1 MIGLQT
7 ERRLSKL
14 LLVPNLVKDETTE
27 VLRNRESEAPWIL
40 WEDKDVSLVEPIAAD
55 SQGAASCTPHLTTFA
70 RLPQ

>member
-7 ERRLSKL
+7 ERTLSKL
-14 LLVPNLVKDETTE
+14 LLIPDLVKDETTE
-27 VLRNRESEAPWIL
+27 VLRNRGSEAPWIL
-40 WEDKDVSLVEPIAAD
+40 WEEGFLVEPIAAD